1 MEWILGGS
9 TPNLSF
15 KKKKKRGEG
24 LEILLFVGNMSGL
37 IQANRPWIP
46 DSQLDALTF

>member
-15 KKKKKRGEG
+15 KKKKKRGGRAGDSLICGEY
-24 LEILLFVGNMSGL
+24 VRSYSGE
-37 IQANRPWIP
+37 
-46 DSQLDALTF
+46 

>member
-15 KKKKKRGEG
+15 KRKKKGEG
-24 LEILLFVGNMSGL
+24 LEILLFVGYMYGL